1 MKRKLLSALFLALA
15 ASLCLCAPALALDA
29 GRDSGL
35 LMLVN
40 KTHTI
45 PADYVP
51 QLKSLSGSVPVTSS
65 SVSMRPEAA
74 DACAAMFR
82 AMEADGVALCLGQ
95 SGYRS
100 YETQNYLLSSRINAR
115 TRRGMSWQAAYDD
128 TTVLTAPPGA
138 SEHQTG
144 LAMDFGD
151 GGALTQRFAKT
162 AAGQWMAEHA
172 WEYGFILRYRAD
184 KAEQTMIGAEAW
196 HYRYVGVPHA
206 KLMRERDWCLEEYI
220 DYLHAVGFLSTQ
232 IGGVCYDVYWT
243 GDAGRDF
250 SGENIVDLSRDNAGG
265 WIVTASHAPD
275 PLRHIRGHWSEEHFL
290 TLEARGVPFETEIL
304 PDAAVTGR
312 ELAVLCGLQG
322 GGDEPLTREG
332 AALLLAPAL
341 PDQKLARLAYADL
354 SDFDGAAF
362 QPVQTAVS
370 NGLFSHTEGKPF
382 HPKAALTWGEAAVL
396 AVKFRALAVLPPA
409 SAEVSP

>member
-1 MKRKLLSALFLALA
+1 MKRKLLPTVLLALA

-45 PADYVP
+45 PTDYVP
-51 QLKSLSGSVPVTSS
+51 QLRSLSGSIPVSS
-65 SVSMRPEAA
+65 ASISMRPEAA
-74 DACAAMFR
+74 DACTAMFQ
-82 AMEADGVALCLGQ
+82 AMKADGVALCLGQ

-100 YETQNYLLSSRINAR
+100 YARQTYLLNSRINAR
-115 TRRGMSWQAAYDD
+115 TRQGMSWQAAYDD
-128 TTVLTAPPGA
+128 TTVFTAPPGA

-151 GGALTQRFAKT
+151 GGSLTQRFANT
-162 AAGQWMAEHA
+162 AAGRWMAEHA
-172 WEYGFILRYRAD
+172 WEYGFILRYQAD
-184 KAEQTMIGAEAW
+184 KTEQTMIGAEAW

-206 KLMRERDWCLEEYI
+206 KLIWERNWCLEEYI
-220 DYLHAVGFLSTQ
+220 DYLHTNGFLSTQ
-232 IGGVCYDVYWT
+232 VGGVCYDIYWT

-265 WIVTASHAPD
+265 WIVTASHVSD
-275 PLRHIRGHWSEEHFL
+275 PLHHIRGHWSEEHFL
-290 TLEARGVPFETEIL
+290 TLEALGVTPETEVL
-304 PDAAVTGR
+304 PDEAAAGR
-312 ELAVLCGLQG
+312 ELAALCGLQA

-332 AALLLAPAL
+332 AALLLAPFL
-341 PDQKLARLAYADL
+341 PDQTMTRLAYADL

-362 QPVQTAVS
+362 QAVQTAVS
-370 NGLFSHTEGKPF
+370 NGLFSHEEGQPF

-396 AVKFRALAVLPPA
+396 AVKFRTLTALPQAPA
-409 SAEVSP
+409 PISP